1 MIDLKYIQQNPSHF
15 NAIMVARNAE
25 IRAEPIIELD
35 NIVKAN
41 KIKLESLQAERNLIA
56 KNIASHKHKLALD
69 PAGSNKINEEIALL
83 TAKSQQ
89 INTEIANSD
98 ISDTNNSAEEQLKQ
112 ILATVPNLLDQ
123 AVPIA
128 TDENGNIV
136 VETFGDIPK
145 FNFTPQD
152 HSTIA
157 TKLKLLDFEQSAIVS
172 GARFSSLFG
181 NLAKLERALSNF
193 MLDIANENGYN
204 EVSPPNLVKSEA
216 MFSSGQL
223 PKFAEEAFR
232 TVDDYW
238 LIPTAEVSL
247 VNLFAKRILQEEEL
261 PIRLVA
267 YTPCFRREAGSAGR
281 DTKGMIRQH
290 QFKKVEL
297 ISLTT
302 AEHSKIEHER
312 MTNIACSILQ
322 KLELPYRK
330 IMLCSGDI
338 GFTANKTYDLEVW
351 LPSQNQYRE
360 ISSCSNCGDFQARRL
375 MTRYKDAN
383 GKNQLV
389 HTLNGSALA
398 VGRTIVAIIENYQQA
413 DGSVAI
419 PNDLRRYIG
428 DLEKL

>member
-1 MIDLKYIQQNPSHF
+1 MIDPKYIQQNPAHF
-15 NAIMVARNAE
+15 NAIMIARNAE

-35 NIVKAN
+35 NMVKAN

-56 KNIASHKHKLALD
+56 KNIASWKHKLALD
-69 PAGSNKINEEIALL
+69 PASSNKINEEIALL

-89 INTEIANSD
+89 INTEIANSE
-98 ISDTNNSAEEQLKQ
+98 TNNSAEEQLKQ

-123 AVPIA
+123 TVPIA

-136 VETFGDIPK
+136 VEEFGNLPR
-145 FNFTPQD
+145 FNFPPLD

-232 TVDDYW
+232 TIDDYW

-302 AEHSKIEHER
+302 AEQSKIEHER
-312 MTNIACSILQ
+312 MTAIACSILQ

-338 GFTANKTYDLEVW
+338 GFASNKTYDLEVW

-413 DGSVAI
+413 DGSVVI
-419 PNDLRRYIG
+419 PNALRPYIG
-428 DLEKL
+428 GLEKL

>member
-1 MIDLKYIQQNPSHF
+1 MIDLKYIQQNPTHF
-15 NAIMVARNAE
+15 NATMIARNAE

-56 KNIASHKHKLALD
+56 KNIASYKHKLALD
-69 PAGSNKINEEIALL
+69 PASSNKINEEIALL

-89 INTEIANSD
+89 INTEIANSE
-98 ISDTNNSAEEQLKQ
+98 TNSSAEEQLKQ
-112 ILATVPNLLDQ
+112 ILATVPNLLDR

-128 TDENGNIV
+128 ADENGNIV

-145 FNFTPQD
+145 FDFTPQD
-152 HSTIA
+152 HSSIA
-157 TKLKLLDFEQSAIVS
+157 TKLGLLDFEQSAIVS

-247 VNLFAKRILQEEEL
+247 VNLFAKIILQEEEL

-302 AEHSKIEHER
+302 AEQSKIEHER
-312 MTNIACSILQ
+312 MTAIACSILQ

-338 GFTANKTYDLEVW
+338 SFTANKTYDLEVW

-413 DGSVAI
+413 DGSVVI
-419 PNDLRRYIG
+419 PNALRGYIG
-428 DLEKL
+428 GLEKL

>member
-1 MIDLKYIQQNPSHF
+1 MIDLKHIQQNPAHF

-56 KNIASHKHKLALD
+56 KNIASYKHKLALD
-69 PAGSNKINEEIALL
+69 SADSNKINEEIALL

-89 INTEIANSD
+89 INTEIANSE
-98 ISDTNNSAEEQLKQ
+98 INNSAEEQLKQ

-302 AEHSKIEHER
+302 AEQSKIEHER

-398 VGRTIVAIIENYQQA
+398 VGRTVVAIIENYQQA
-413 DGSVAI
+413 DGSVVI
-419 PNDLRRYIG
+419 PNALRPYIG
-428 DLEKL
+428 GLEKL